1 MNRALLKKCV
11 TESRLLW
18 AALAALL
25 FAFCWVR
32 VYIVSR
38 LRMSQFAAIVEQLWE
53 QFKDFSPVPL
63 EELLSYTGRI
73 AIGYNEPV
81 VVVGVSLFAIARGSD
96 AVSGELGRGT
106 MELLLAQ
113 PVSRLQVL
121 GHQAAVTVMGI
132 LLLAACTWMGT
143 TAGIYTCSVTEEVP
157 PPSLRIP
164 GLGVTIPLSFR
175 RGETVQVPMQERTDP
190 RYFLPGAVNL
200 ACLGI
205 ALAGL
210 STLAS
215 AVDRYRWRTIGVVV
229 GTYVVM
235 LVLKLVGQAIHELP
249 WLKMLS
255 IFTAYEPQKFISVAA
270 RHPQAAWWIGQ
281 YDAAGQWVGLGPLGY
296 DLVLL
301 ALGAIGYLGA
311 AYGFCRR
318 DLPAPL

>member
-1 MNRALLKKCV
+1 MNRALFRKCV
-11 TESRLLW
+11 IEARLLW
-18 AALAALL
+18 AALALLL

-38 LRMSQFAAIVEQLWE
+38 LRMSQFAAIVEQLWD

-63 EELLSYTGRI
+63 DELLSYTGRI

-96 AVSGELGRGT
+96 VVSGELGRGT
-106 MELLLAQ
+106 LELLLAQ

-121 GHQAAVTVMGI
+121 AHQAIVTVVGV
-132 LLLAACTWMGT
+132 LLLAVCTWGGT
-143 TAGIYTCSVTEEVP
+143 TAGIYTCSVTEEIP
-157 PPSLRIP
+157 PPRLKLP
-164 GLGVTIPLSFR
+164 GLNVEIPLSFR
-175 RGETVQVPMQERTDP
+175 RGETVQVPMRERTDP
-190 RYFLPGAVNL
+190 RFFLPGAVNL
-200 ACLGI
+200 ACLGV

-215 AVDRYRWRTIGVVV
+215 AMDRYRWRTIGVVV

-249 WLKMLS
+249 WLKALS
-255 IFTAYEPQKFISVAA
+255 LFTAYEPQKFISLAA
-270 RHPQAAWWIGQ
+270 RQPQAAWWLGQ
-281 YDAAGQWVGLGPLGY
+281 YDAQGQWVGLGPVGY

-301 ALGAIGYLGA
+301 GLGAGGYLA
-311 AYGFCRR
+311 AAWAFCRR